1 MAALRRK
8 KLSWTIRADELA
20 NALDSRPQFPLLRGG
35 GDKASNGQAEAIS
48 VFTDVAATQR
58 RPAPRG
64 IPRQRA
70 IADNRKTRVKA
81 ALSIA

>member
-35 GDKASNGQAEAIS
+35 GDKASNGQAELLVYLPTLLQRSEGRRQEEFPAS
-48 VFTDVAATQR
+48 V
-58 RPAPRG
+58 
-64 IPRQRA
+64 
-70 IADNRKTRVKA
+70 
-81 ALSIA
+81 L